1 MKTTREGVEML
12 EKGRKQ
18 AGTVKTAAD
27 ELITSLDATQR
38 IKATD
43 RPRR

>member
-1 MKTTREGVEML
+1 MKTTREGVEMH
-12 EKGRKQ
+12 EQGQKQ
-18 AGTVKTAAD
+18 AGAVKAAAD

-43 RPRR
+43 R